1 MKTKIFTVRFSSPLN
16 ADQLNPT
23 CLLWRYIIKTY
34 CEATNPEH
42 RKQEQTDTAVH
53 TEHCTPLS
61 TGTSFLFWPS
71 ADGSQD
77 QHGAHNASAGNH
89 LSRTLQTPRHPFRP
103 PRLHKPPRRMAKM
116 EQLRT
121 SDSRGRWSAA
131 DAGNARRQLR
141 HQRREAVPRAADSRR
156 RAGKGPSPARRGRE
170 AGRPPGERG
179 PAGWRARSR
188 GAGPQRPGPGPGPAR
203 SRAESRPIPSH
214 PIPPPRDGGP
224 TAASQAGGAARGGR
238 TPARERR
245 RSRYLATAGGVPL
258 CARGPESR
266 AGPAPASACASSPPP
281 PRCAQV
287 PARPTPGPP
296 RAIGQRTALSAPDH
310 RVSRARQKAAL
321 C

>member
-214 PIPPPRDGGP
+214 PIPPPETAGP
-224 TAASQAGGAARGGR
+224 QRRPRQEGPRGEAGPRRASGGAAATWQRPGGSR
-238 TPARERR
+238 SALAARSLALVPLLPQRAPPHRR
-245 RSRYLATAGGVPL
+245 RPA
-258 CARGPESR
+258 ARR
-266 AGPAPASACASSPPP
+266 RRPALLP
-281 PRCAQV
+281 V
-287 PARPTPGPP
+287 
-296 RAIGQRTALSAPDH
+296 L
-310 RVSRARQKAAL
+310 RAR
-321 C
+321 